1 MRKFGAIKFFVTFIL
16 VLNLSYSN
24 GRVESIKNK
33 KIKNQIVYFQ
43 NETTPFTGEMI
54 GVDRKEEYKN
64 GIKHG
69 MFQGIVKDEDNE
81 KLFYEGRYVNGI
93 KHGTWMIKYPN
104 KSTKVILRYN
114 YDKPNGQWAYFY
126 ENQKIESYE
135 NLEDGI
141 LSGKVV
147 KYTQGGNLLSQ
158 LNYEHGLLNGEATFF
173 YKTGVLETVTYFKF
187 GKLDGKFK
195 MFSRD
200 GAPFLEGKYR
210 LSKRTGSWNF
220 FYKTGD
226 IKTSV
231 NYKNGYKDGAVV
243 IYDKAGLI
251 ADKFYFKN
259 GDEINKEGG
268 IISKRTKFKDA
279 IIDRF
284 KKFNRN
290 LKYEKYD
297 RILTEME

>member
-1 MRKFGAIKFFVTFIL
+1 MEKFRKTKIFIIFIL
-16 VLNLSYSN
+16 VLSLSYSGN
-24 GRVESIKNK
+24 RVENIEHK

-43 NETTPFTGEMI
+43 NETTPFTGELI
-54 GVDRKEEYKN
+54 GAGVKEEYVD

-69 MFQGIVKDEDNE
+69 VFKGKVNDEGE
-81 KLFYEGRYVNGI
+81 TLLFEGRYVNGI
-93 KHGTWMIKYPN
+93 KHGTWLLKYPDGT
-104 KSTKVILRYN
+104 TKAVLRYN
-114 YDKPNGQWAYFY
+114 YDKPSGQWSYFY
-126 ENQKIESYE
+126 EDQKIESYE

-147 KYTQGGNLLSQ
+147 KYSRDGDLISQ
-158 LNYEHGLLNGEATFF
+158 LTYNYGVLDGEAIFF
-173 YKTGVLETVTYFKF
+173 YKTGVLETITNFKF
-187 GKLDGKFK
+187 GKLNGKFR

-200 GAPFLEGKYR
+200 GAPFLDGDYV
-210 LSKRTGSWNF
+210 LDKRSGEWKF

-226 IKTSV
+226 VKTTVS
-231 NYKNGYKDGAVV
+231 YKNGYKDGEVV

-259 GDEINKEGG
+259 GDEVDKDGK
-268 IISKRTKFKDA
+268 IISKKTKFNDA

>member
-1 MRKFGAIKFFVTFIL
+1 MEKFGKIKFFITFIL
-16 VLNLSYSN
+16 VLNLTYSN
-24 GRVESIKNK
+24 NRVESIKNK

-43 NETTPFTGEMI
+43 NETTPFTGEMV
-54 GVDRKEEYKN
+54 GVGVKEEYKN

-69 MFQGIVKDEDNE
+69 VFQGRVKDNGEDM
-81 KLFYEGRYVNGI
+81 FYEGRYVNGI
-93 KHGTWMIKYPN
+93 KHGTWMLKYP
-104 KSTKVILRYN
+104 SGTTKVILRYN

-147 KYTQGGNLLSQ
+147 KYSRNGDLVSQ
-158 LNYEHGLLNGEATFF
+158 LNYNHGLLNGEATFF
-173 YKTGVLETVTYFKF
+173 YKNGVLETITYFRF

-195 MFSRD
+195 MFSR
-200 GAPFLEGKYR
+200 GGSPFLEGDYKLNR
-210 LSKRTGSWNF
+210 RNGDWKF

-226 IKTSV
+226 IKTKV
-231 NYKNGYKDGAVV
+231 TYRNGYKDGAVI

-259 GDEINKEGG
+259 GNEVD
-268 IISKRTKFKDA
+268 SKGNILAKRSEFKDA